1 MLSLFMS
8 IAGGVSWEEVVRP
21 LKVRFCRGVLGGSS
35 HFVGVFLNLGDRC
48 CPQDLGL
55 WDPFQMAFLWPFYGL

>member
-21 LKVRFCRGVLGGSS
+21 LKVRFCRGVLGED
-35 HFVGVFLNLGDRC
+35 H
-48 CPQDLGL
+48 PI
-55 WDPFQMAFLWPFYGL
+55 

>member
-21 LKVRFCRGVLGGSS
+21 LKATGNMRRGDHG
-35 HFVGVFLNLGDRC
+35 NI
-48 CPQDLGL
+48 
-55 WDPFQMAFLWPFYGL
+55 ME